1 MGVHYS
7 VILKKKKA
15 FGHVSLSNAKFVLGN
30 EVLTLSSLTSLGETW
45 THYLNTIQ
53 SNIINMHDKITIEK
67 SQQRNFNLR
76 DFAL

>member
-1 MGVHYS
+1 MKVYYS
-7 VILKKKKA
+7 LILKKKA
-15 FGHVSLSNAKFVLGN
+15 FGQVSLSNAKFMLGN
-30 EVLTLSSLTSLGETW
+30 EVLILRSLTSLGETW
-45 THYLNTIQ
+45 THDLNTIQ

>member
-1 MGVHYS
+1 MKVYYS
-7 VILKKKKA
+7 LILKKKA
-15 FGHVSLSNAKFVLGN
+15 FGQVSLSNAKFVLGN
-30 EVLTLSSLTSLGETW
+30 EVLILRSLTSLGETW
-45 THYLNTIQ
+45 THDLNTIQ